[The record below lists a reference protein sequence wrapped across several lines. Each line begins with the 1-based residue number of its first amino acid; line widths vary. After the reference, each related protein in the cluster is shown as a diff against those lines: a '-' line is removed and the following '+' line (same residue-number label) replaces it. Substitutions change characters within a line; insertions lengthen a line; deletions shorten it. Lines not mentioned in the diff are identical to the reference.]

1 MKKHIISSLFILSLI
16 ISVNACSHSGIADSV
31 SDNSKTSVST
41 EKTSCSTVSV
51 SDTFYETVRQQTSD
65 GTETLNSEK
74 NSASVVDSAQL
85 PDLSENSEISIPDII
100 SEDSEGVNMNC
111 IIEEAGFSKDDIY
124 GSSQLIAVCSDGS
137 VCSVRCFEQNS
148 GKWTQVHETSG
159 FVGING
165 VSADSCEG
173 DYKTPAGLFSLGT
186 AFGTEN
192 ISINYPYRIIN
203 ENCYWVD
210 DTESD
215 LYNQWVE
222 SETISWNSAEH
233 LIEYPDSYKYA
244 VAVNYNTD
252 PVIPG
257 SGSAIFLHCSNG
269 TPTAGCVSVPE
280 NDMKFILDWL
290 GMDSSPFILIE

>member
-1 MKKHIISSLFILSLI
+1 MKKHIISSLFILSMI
-16 ISVNACSHSGIADSV
+16 ISVNACSSSGLADSV
-31 SDNSKTSVST
+31 SDTSSLVLKPSVST
-41 EKTSCSTVSV
+41 EETSCSTVSV
-51 SDTFYETVRQQTSD
+51 SDKFYETVLPHTSD
-65 GTETLNSEK
+65 GTETFNSEK
-74 NSASVVDSAQL
+74 ASVSVMDSEQS
-85 PDLSENSEISIPDII
+85 PDLSENSEV
-100 SEDSEGVNMNC
+100 VNMNC
-111 IIEEAGFSKDDIY
+111 IIEEAGFSEDDIS
-124 GSSQLIAVCSDGS
+124 GSSQIIAVCSDGS
-137 VCSVRCFEQNS
+137 VCSVRCFEQKS
-148 GKWTQVHETSG
+148 GNWNQVLETSG

-210 DTESD
+210 DTKSD

-233 LIEYPDSYKYA
+233 LIEYPESYKYA

-280 NDMKFILDWL
+280 NDMKFILEWL
-290 GMDSSPFILIE
+290 GMDSIPLILIK